1 MLNENKNLIII
12 GVISYLYNIL
22 IYRYIIDLLGEFI
35 YNYLMINILIL
46 YIYDNFK
53 TRIGGD
59 NEIIH
64 INDN

>member
-53 TRIGGD
+53 TRIGGG
-59 NEIIH
+59 E
-64 INDN
+64 